1 MKKAI
6 CLLSVLLLVALSALP
21 AAAASETP
29 VILLQPQSPEYPENS
44 VAIYTVKAEGNDL
57 QASWYMDWR
66 GKTYSVSEINGA
78 AQQDWEG
85 YAGSSYGPRRLEG
98 NVFAYIFEG
107 IGSELDGANLWC
119 VITNAGGSVTSKKN
133 RINVGAG
140 KTPPEIVS
148 IPAELAVEQGDQA
161 EIRCVAKTVDGTQ
174 LSFLW
179 YETDTGRL
187 EDIRAVNRGTETSD
201 YLLCETDQLGTRNY
215 ICLVESAGGGKIYSS
230 VVSVTVTERQQVTAD
245 PGNTHE
251 TSATETEPAPA
262 AETGKPGETGTDT
275 AALTTGETVGQS
287 DGSFPWWAIAVLCAA
302 AAGAGFGVVFA
313 VMIKKKP

>member
-6 CLLSVLLLVALSALP
+6 CLLSLLLLVALLAVP
-21 AAAASETP
+21 AAAASEKP

-44 VAIYTVKAEGNDL
+44 VAIYTVKAEGTDL

-66 GKTYSVSEINGA
+66 GKTYSVSDIDAA

-85 YAGSSYGPRRLEG
+85 YAGSSYGPRRLDG
-98 NVFAYIFEG
+98 NVFAFIFEG

-119 VITNAGGSVTSKKN
+119 VITNGSDSVTSQKN

-148 IPAELAVEQGDQA
+148 IPTELVVEQGDEA

-201 YLLCETDQLGTRNY
+201 YLLCETDQPGTRRY

-230 VVSVTVTERQQVTAD
+230 AVSVTVTGKQQVTAD
-245 PGNTHE
+245 PGNTHG
-251 TSATETEPAPA
+251 TSA
-262 AETGKPGETGTDT
+262 AETAPASVPETGNPGEAGTDT
-275 AALTTGETVGQS
+275 AALTTGETVGRT
-287 DGSFPWWAIAVLCAA
+287 DGSFPWWGIAVLCAA

-313 VMIKKKP
+313 VMVKKKP